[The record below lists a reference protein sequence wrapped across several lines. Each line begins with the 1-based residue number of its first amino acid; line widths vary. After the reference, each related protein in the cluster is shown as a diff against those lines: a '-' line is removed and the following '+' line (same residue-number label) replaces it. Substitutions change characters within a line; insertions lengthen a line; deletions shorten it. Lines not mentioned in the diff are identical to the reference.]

1 MSRMTLTQ
9 RVAALEQQLG
19 SLLKQIKGERDK
31 DWRRTIGAFAGDDFM
46 REVFA
51 EGKRIRQAEKKKAR
65 PKAGR
70 KHNSPRDR
78 A

>member
-1 MSRMTLTQ
+1 MSRLTLTQ
-9 RVAALEQQLG
+9 RVAALEEQLG
-19 SLLKQIKGERDK
+19 SLLKRLEGERTK

-51 EGKRIRQAEKKKAR
+51 EGRRIRQSDRPKNR
-65 PKAGR
+65 PKAGNKR
-70 KHNSPRDR
+70 KAADDR